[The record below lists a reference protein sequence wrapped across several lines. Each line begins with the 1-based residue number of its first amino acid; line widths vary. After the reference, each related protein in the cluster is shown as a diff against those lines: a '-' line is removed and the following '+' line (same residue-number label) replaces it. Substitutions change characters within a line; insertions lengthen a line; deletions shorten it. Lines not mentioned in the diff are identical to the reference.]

1 MQTVGVVRFA
11 FLRTII
17 YCLPRLTREPGA
29 GGIAQRV
36 PPIHARR
43 TAQRASLLRPC
54 ELNSCIAL
62 PHAQFRAGTGDNLA
76 GTVDKLGLCQRRPLI
91 LFDEAGG
98 SRQRS

>member
-43 TAQRASLLRPC
+43 SAPRYCAPAS
-54 ELNSCIAL
+54 
-62 PHAQFRAGTGDNLA
+62 
-76 GTVDKLGLCQRRPLI
+76 
-91 LFDEAGG
+91 
-98 SRQRS
+98 